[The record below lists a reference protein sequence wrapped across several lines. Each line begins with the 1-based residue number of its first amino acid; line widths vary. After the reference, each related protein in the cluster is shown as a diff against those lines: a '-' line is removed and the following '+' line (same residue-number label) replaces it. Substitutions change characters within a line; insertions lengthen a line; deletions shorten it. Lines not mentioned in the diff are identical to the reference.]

1 MFLCWGAFDLLVYGM
16 HTVYTYAWSF
26 LGGGYKGA
34 YLQNVNQQN
43 AFGGDVV
50 NVKAYECKDMY
61 GNKREHDLKKM
72 CSTQQQK
79 GKLSNLRKWVGIEV

>member
-61 GNKREHDLKKM
+61 GNKREHDLKK
-72 CSTQQQK
+72 
-79 GKLSNLRKWVGIEV
+79 NV